1 VDRSLLRWVLTVC
14 FLLATL
20 LAVSTLSLLLGP
32 SGVSP
37 GAIVRAILGGKEDV
51 ARAILFD
58 IRLPRI
64 LLGFAIGGSLSLA
77 GVILQTMFRN
87 PLVEPYTLGIS
98 GGAALGV
105 SITTILRLGG
115 PLGLYA
121 LPASGFVGAFCVIL
135 FLRVMA
141 ANRSVLTIQG
151 LLLIGVMISF
161 ISSSAVLLIMSISGV
176 EELHYILFWIIGSLG
191 ETDWSLVKPALF
203 FSVVGLVFAYFFWP
217 DLNALRLGEEDA
229 LHLGVHVERTKRI
242 LFILA
247 SVLTGISVSLAGAIG
262 FVGLVVPHFVR
273 MFTGGDHRILLVSTF
288 LSGASFLIFCDCIA
302 KSVIQPVELPV
313 GVVTGLLG
321 GVLFI
326 YTMTRRAKAT
336 GGTGA

>member
-1 VDRSLLRWVLTVC
+1 MDKRLVKWVLSVC
-14 FLLATL
+14 VLVAIL

-37 GAIVRAILGGKEDV
+37 GAIVRAILEGKES
-51 ARAILFD
+51 AAHAILFD

-77 GVILQTMFRN
+77 GVILQSMFRN

-105 SITTILRLGG
+105 SITTILRLAG
-115 PLGLYA
+115 PLGIYA
-121 LPASGFVGAFCVIL
+121 LPVSGFVGAFCVIL

-141 ANRSVLTIQG
+141 ANRSVLTIQA
-151 LLLIGVMISF
+151 LLLTGVMISF

-176 EELHYILFWIIGSLG
+176 EELHDILFWIIGSLG
-191 ETDWSLVKPALF
+191 ETDWFLVKPALLV
-203 FSVVGLVFAYFFWP
+203 SVSGLIFAYFFCF
-217 DLNALRLGEEDA
+217 DLNALGLGEEDA
-229 LHLGVHVERTKRI
+229 LHLGVNVERTKRI

-247 SVLTGISVSLAGAIG
+247 SVLAGLSVSLAGAIG

-273 MFTGGDHRILLVSTF
+273 MFTGGDHRILLVSAF
-288 LSGASFLIFCDCIA
+288 LSGATFLIFCDCVA
-302 KSVIQPVELPV
+302 KTIIQPVELPV

-326 YTMTRRAKAT
+326 YTMTRKGSAT
-336 GGTGA
+336 GGKGA